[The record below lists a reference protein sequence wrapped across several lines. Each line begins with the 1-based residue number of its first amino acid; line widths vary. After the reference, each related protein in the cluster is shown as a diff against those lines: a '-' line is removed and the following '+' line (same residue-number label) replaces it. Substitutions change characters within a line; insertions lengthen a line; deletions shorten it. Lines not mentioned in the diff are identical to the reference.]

1 MMVVARFLGKRPAAL
16 NMVVISLCT
25 LGAGIL
31 LDRFY
36 LKVEVSAT
44 ATMGTAK
51 ELLSGDLKVFL
62 WFYCFF
68 LCYTKFSSGKRDA
81 VIQIATKIKG

>member
-25 LGAGIL
+25 LGAGTL
-31 LDRFY
+31 LDRFH
-36 LKVEVSAT
+36 LKIGVSTT

-51 ELLSGDLKVFL
+51 ELLSG
-62 WFYCFF
+62 
-68 LCYTKFSSGKRDA
+68 T
-81 VIQIATKIKG
+81 